1 MQNRLPSEKPAD
13 NPVEKVLA
21 KVGEVAV
28 LPQVVCQVLEFTGNE
43 DAGTQQ
49 LVKVITVDPGFSA
62 KILTQANSV
71 VYALPRKVTSI
82 HEALMF
88 LGFKQV
94 RQLAMAVGVFDLFV
108 GKNDKE
114 SLRRR
119 AWWKHSI
126 NTAACCRAISMPL
139 VDVNPD
145 DAYTCGLLHLIGKTL
160 LDRYDPAQYNRVQ
173 SVVDQGAP
181 DVLAER
187 AVFGCDHVAVSYA
200 ASVKWG
206 FPETLSK
213 GLDYFTPAGE
223 PGPEH
228 SLRAC
233 VAIGTRLVKLA
244 QAGIDAKDVRAE
256 MLPAW
261 PLDVLVVPGERIP
274 MIAERGMKAIATSEQ
289 FVI

>member
-1 MQNRLPSEKPAD
+1 VQERLPSSKPAE
-13 NPVEKVLA
+13 NPVDKVLA
-21 KVGEVAV
+21 KVGDVAV

-62 KILTQANSV
+62 KILAQANSV
-71 VYALPRKVTSI
+71 FYALPRKVTSI

-88 LGFKQV
+88 LGFKQI

-119 AWWKHSI
+119 TWWKHSI
-126 NTAACCRAISMPL
+126 DTAACCRAISMPL
-139 VDVNPD
+139 IDVNPD

-160 LDRYDPAQYNRVQ
+160 LDRFDPDQYSRVQ
-173 SVVDQGAP
+173 GVVDQGAP

-187 AVFGCDHVAVSYA
+187 AVFGCDHIAVGHA

-206 FPETLSK
+206 FPDSLSR
-213 GLDYFTPAGE
+213 GLDYFTPSDQT
-223 PGPEH
+223 GPDH
-228 SLRAC
+228 ALRAC
-233 VAIGTRLVKLA
+233 VAIGSRLVRLA
-244 QAGIDAKDVRAE
+244 HAGVAPQEVRPE
-256 MLPAW
+256 MLPSW
-261 PLDVLVVPGERIP
+261 PLVVLALPGERIP
-274 MIAERGMKAIATSEQ
+274 MIADRGMRAILSNES
-289 FVI
+289 FVM